1 MTPIQRSGFLLTVSA
16 TLLGLAACR
25 PSADPAGSAASSP
38 AASAPSAP
46 SASAAPS
53 KPVQAASTANAN
65 GADAAVQLPEALR
78 GLVPA
83 GWRPFALAQGDLD
96 KDGQPDY
103 ALGIEAASP
112 QKEGDGTIEE
122 GNRRLLLA
130 IRQGD
135 GSYQVRGSS
144 DAALLCKGCGG
155 AYGDPFSELT
165 AGAGVLTITHFG
177 GSSMRWGHTAEFRW
191 SRKDQAWQLV
201 RFEET
206 SFNATDPNSA
216 TTTVMRP
223 PKDFGKIDL
232 ADYDPEQVKGQ
243 GER

>member
-38 AASAPSAP
+38 AASAP

-112 QKEGDGTIEE
+112 LKEGDGSIEE